1 MEKVKET
8 EDIELLKTQ
17 FENFVN
23 GQKMTSEVMDK
34 VLSRFDVVSA
44 DPMGEKFDP
53 NVHDA

>member
-1 MEKVKET
+1 
-8 EDIELLKTQ
+8 
-17 FENFVN
+17 
-23 GQKMTSEVMDK
+23 MTSEVMDK